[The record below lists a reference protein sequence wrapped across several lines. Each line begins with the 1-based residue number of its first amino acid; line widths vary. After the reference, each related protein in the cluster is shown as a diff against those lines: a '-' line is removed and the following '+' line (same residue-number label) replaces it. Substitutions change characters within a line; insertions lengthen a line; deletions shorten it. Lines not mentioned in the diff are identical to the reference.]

1 MTQGRKVWIVR
12 AVIGL
17 LLLILVSSVSAQS
30 YSLGGSSVGTVQ
42 KSAVVTVSVSS
53 QQQSATEAFWT
64 RDRMLSA
71 QAMPLPV
78 EKGLNQPAAS
88 EQTAPAQPVQT
99 VNSIA
104 SAPKMDQ
111 LARQLYPSEWL
122 RAAEAVP
129 ASNQAA
135 LTNAPADTLAVDP
148 FTSGTARFDRYPV
161 NYNTQMWQYH
171 PFRAMGR
178 LFFTNTYGQSSSCS
192 AAVVANRGVL
202 TAGHCV
208 YTPGRGFHTHVSFVP
223 AYRYGA
229 APYGT
234 FTAFSLATLG
244 NWATNGARADDV
256 GMVAVSDRSGY
267 RVNQWV
273 GNLGLAWNYSPIQL
287 LNAFGYPANIGNT
300 NYSSVCVGESWQE
313 QAGGVIGMGC
323 DMTYGSSGGPWV
335 LNFIPYLSGGNYVN
349 SVVSGGDPSI
359 PKFYGPYFDTANIGQ
374 LWTWVQNK

>member
-17 LLLILVSSVSAQS
+17 LVLILVSSVSAQS

-42 KSAVVTVSVSS
+42 KSTIVTVNLSS
-53 QQQSATEAFWT
+53 QQQRATEAFWT

-71 QAMPLPV
+71 RAMPLPV
-78 EKGLNQPAAS
+78 AKNLNQPAPS
-88 EQTAPAQPVQT
+88 AQAAAADPVQMVSST
-99 VNSIA
+99 T

-122 RAAEAVP
+122 RTAEAVP
-129 ASNQAA
+129 AESEAA
-135 LTNAPADTLAVDP
+135 LANTLADDP
-148 FTSGTARFDRYPV
+148 FTSSTARFDRYAV

-171 PFRAMGR
+171 PFRAIGR
-178 LFFTNTYGQSSSCS
+178 LFFTDTYGQSASCS
-192 AAVVANRGVL
+192 ASVIANRGVI

-208 YTPGRGFHTHVSFVP
+208 YTPGRGWHTNVSFVP

-234 FTAFSLATLG
+234 FTSFSMATLS
-244 NWATNGARADDV
+244 NWAANGARADDV
-256 GMVAVSDRSGY
+256 AMVAVNDRNGY

-287 LNAFGYPANIGNT
+287 LHAFGYPANIGNT
-300 NYSSVCVGESWQE
+300 NYSSVCIGESWQE

-335 LNFIPYLSGGNYVN
+335 LNFRPYLTGGNFVN

-359 PKFYGPYFDTANIGQ
+359 PKFYGPYFDTGNIGQ
-374 LWTWVQNK
+374 LWPWVQNK

>member
-1 MTQGRKVWIVR
+1 MTQGRKAWIVR

-30 YSLGGSSVGTVQ
+30 YSLGVSNVGTVQ
-42 KSAVVTVSVSS
+42 KSAVVTVSLSS
-53 QQQSATEAFWT
+53 QQQRATEAFWT
-64 RDRMLSA
+64 RDRMLAA
-71 QAMPLPV
+71 QAMPLPAV
-78 EKGLNQPAAS
+78 KGLSQPAAS
-88 EQTAPAQPVQT
+88 EQAAPTEALQT
-99 VNSIA
+99 VNSTA

-122 RAAEAVP
+122 RAADAAP
-129 ASNQAA
+129 ADSQAA
-135 LTNAPADTLAVDP
+135 LANAPADTLGVEP
-148 FTSGTARFDRYPV
+148 FTSSTARFDRYPI
-161 NYNTQMWQYH
+161 NANTQMWQYH
-171 PFRAMGR
+171 PFRTMGR

-208 YTPGRGFHTHVSFVP
+208 YTPGRGWHTNVSFVP

-234 FTAFSLATLG
+234 FTGNVMATLA
-244 NWATNGARADDV
+244 NWTVNGARADDV
-256 GMVAVSDRSGY
+256 AMVVVNDRGGY

-273 GNLGLAWNYSPIQL
+273 GNLGLAWNASPIQL
-287 LNAFGYPANIGNT
+287 LNSFGYPANIGNT
-300 NYSSVCVGESWQE
+300 QYSSVCVGESWQE

-335 LNFIPYLSGGNYVN
+335 LSFKPYLAGGNFAN

-359 PKFYGPYFDTANIGQ
+359 PKFYGPYFDSGNIGQ
-374 LWTWVQNK
+374 LWTWVQYK